1 MIQKKLL
8 EITKDDIKQLIDN
21 QVFEGKTLEYK
32 SALPG
37 NGDEDKKEF
46 LADVSSLAN
55 TDGGDLIFG
64 VFEDKKEIKADF
76 GIEIENTDTE
86 IQRLENIIRDGVSP
100 RIDTDL
106 KVIDTGDKKSILIIR
121 IKPSLNSPH
130 RVIFRNSNRFYK
142 RNSNGKYEMDVFE
155 LKSAFGASGS
165 MVDTIREFRKKRIFD
180 LRAND
185 GPVNL
190 GSTENFLTVHIIPL
204 SGIIDTNKLTN
215 KQLLDLSEGRV
226 NLFKPLYGS
235 GYSHRINLDG
245 VYAYSMSAG
254 KTSSYTQ
261 IFRNGTIE
269 GYDSLMIAPM
279 GAYEDGDRKN
289 VPMIAIE
296 NVLIKSIKENLDLLK
311 LLEIEPPY
319 FIFITILG
327 IEGYYIQL
335 PSSYIRRDINEIT
348 ENEIHLPEVVIND
361 FEEDVAKALKP
372 VFDMVWNAAGFS
384 RSYGYDGDGN
394 RAKF

>member
-1 MIQKKLL
+1 MIQKKLS

-76 GIEIENTDTE
+76 GIEIANSDTE
-86 IQRLENIIRDGVSP
+86 IQRLENIIRDGISP
-100 RIDTDL
+100 RTDTDL
-106 KVIDTGDKKSILIIR
+106 KVIDVGDEKSVLIIR

-130 RVIFRNSNRFYK
+130 RVIFKNSNRFYK

-180 LRAND
+180 LKAND

-190 GSTENFLTVHIIPL
+190 ESNENFLTVHIVPL
-204 SGIIDTNKLTN
+204 SGIIDTNKLSN
-215 KQLLDLSEGRV
+215 KQLLDLSEGRI
-226 NLFKPLYGS
+226 NLFKPLYSS

-245 VYAYSMSAG
+245 VYAYSGNNG

-269 GYDSLMIAPM
+269 GFDCRMIAPRT
-279 GAYEDGDRKN
+279 AYEDGDRKN
-289 VPMIAIE
+289 VPMVAIE

-311 LLEIEPPY
+311 ILEIEPPY

-327 IEGYYIQL
+327 IEGYSIQL
-335 PSSYIRRDINEIT
+335 PSSYISRDTNQIT
-348 ENEIHLPEVVIND
+348 ENEIHLPEVIIND

-384 RSYGYDGDGN
+384 RSYGYDENGD